1 MCRIKVKQQL
11 RQLYH
16 NERGSYAVCCALLS
30 TLMVTLTAF
39 GLDSAHFLNQKARL
53 SDALEQAALALTAE
67 DSPEKRG
74 NVERHR
80 QLATE
85 YVRAYMPQL
94 KEMPSIEVSVRPSG
108 SDQANAD
115 YVEYHV
121 QAQTVHHAWIASD
134 LYQTFPASVDIG
146 DNAVAQKKFTSNK
159 RRDIVFVLDVSSSMN
174 NFWCE
179 DENNKGRAL
188 DFEKEGRSEDVIE
201 QNTGCIKKINRLK
214 RDAMRE
220 FHNIHRLDKNSRI
233 AIVPFDAGVLYKEKC
248 YMPLVM
254 NTGYHPIQMFY
265 LSNKAQSLQ
274 NIPESLINKYQLST
288 YADAHRTLSLYEL
301 VDVKNSLK
309 SRNKLL
315 FTKSGINSDGQLL
328 FYKEE
333 AGRMMRAA
341 GVEHYNHMSHLLL
354 MGFHRP
360 FKDKHGDIFKDTL
373 VNDHYLPKL
382 FRNLCLGGSPNN
394 EALLL
399 TNNIT
404 QLEHKIKGIG
414 GGSNTVVLSGI
425 LFASRLLSEE
435 DDKNTVKKIIFISD
449 TEDNHIDFTNDFI
462 RQGLCRDVK
471 WQLSVIPISHTPKIK
486 WNACLLSPETR
497 TTTVEGVDIPIPAV
511 TKPSEFATSLKEAI
525 HGSEKIGHNIVKD

>member
-1 MCRIKVKQQL
+1 MKQRL
-11 RQLYH
+11 RLLYH

-39 GLDSAHFLNQKARL
+39 GLDGAHFLNQKARL

-74 NVERHR
+74 NEKRHR
-80 QLATE
+80 QLARE

-94 KEMPSIEVSVRPSG
+94 KEMPKIDVHVKPDINDRPY
-108 SDQANAD
+108 AD

-121 QAQTVHHAWIASD
+121 QAHTVHHAWIASD
-134 LYQTFPASVDIG
+134 LYQTFPASLDIA
-146 DNAVAQKKFTSNK
+146 DNAVAQKKSTSNK
-159 RRDIVFVLDVSSSMN
+159 RIVFVLDVSSSMN
-174 NFWCE
+174 DFWCE

-188 DFEKEGRSEDVIE
+188 DFEKEGKSEDVIE
-201 QNTGCIKKINRLK
+201 QNTGCIRKINRLK

-220 FHNIHRLDKNSRI
+220 FHNILSRDKNSRI
-233 AIVPFDAGVLYKEKC
+233 AIVPFDAGVLYQKKC

-265 LSNKAQSLQ
+265 LSDKARSLHT
-274 NIPESLINKYQLST
+274 IPESLVNKYQLST
-288 YADAHRTLSLYEL
+288 YADAHRTLSLYQL

-309 SRNKLL
+309 YKNKLL
-315 FTKSGINSDGQLL
+315 FTESAINSAGQLP
-328 FYKEE
+328 FYQEE
-333 AGRMMRAA
+333 AGRMMRVA
-341 GVEHYNHMSHLLL
+341 GVEHYNHLSHLLL

-360 FKDKHGDIFKDTL
+360 FKDKHGDIFQDSL
-373 VNDHYLPKL
+373 INDQYLPKL
-382 FRNLCLGGSPNN
+382 FRNLCLGGSSNN

-414 GGSNTVVLSGI
+414 GGGNTVVLSGI

-435 DDKNTVKKIIFISD
+435 DDKHTVKKIIFISD

-462 RQGLCRDVK
+462 RQGLCRGVR

-497 TTTVEGVDIPIPAV
+497 TKTVDGVDIPIPAV
-511 TKPSEFATSLKEAI
+511 TKPSQFATSLKEAI
-525 HGSEKIGHNIVKD
+525 QGSEKIGHNIVKD